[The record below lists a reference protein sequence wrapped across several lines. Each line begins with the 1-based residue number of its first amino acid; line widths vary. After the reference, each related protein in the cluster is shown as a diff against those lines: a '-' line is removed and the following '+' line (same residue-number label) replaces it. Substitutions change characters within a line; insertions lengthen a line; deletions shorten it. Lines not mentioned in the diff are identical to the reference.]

1 MTSSLLIVC
10 CFVAGVVCGRRNLL
24 PDGLVDDDVSL
35 ILLYALMSCVG
46 LSLGS
51 DRRLREIL
59 RTMRPRTLLYPLGT
73 TAGTFLASAL
83 VALALAEPLSQCM
96 AVGAGFAYYSLSSIL
111 ISQNIGSELGTVA
124 LISNVM
130 REILTLLLVPV
141 MARFVPPPAVIA
153 MGGATTMDTTLPLI
167 ARTLGPQWVFVSIT
181 HAVVLDF
188 SVPFW
193 VTFFCSLSS

>member
-1 MTSSLLIVC
+1 MTSSLLIVLF
-10 CFVAGVVCGRRNLL
+10 FVAGVACGRLDLL
-24 PDGLVDDDVSL
+24 PDGLVSDDATV

-46 LSLGS
+46 VSLGS

-59 RTMRPRTLLYPLGT
+59 RAMRPRTLLYPLGT
-73 TAGTFLASAL
+73 TIGTFLASAL
-83 VALALAEPLSQCM
+83 AALALSEPLSHCM

-111 ISQNIGSELGTVA
+111 ISQHLGSELGTVA
-124 LISNVM
+124 LISTVL
-130 REILTLLLVPV
+130 RETLTLRLVPV

-167 ARTLGPQWVFVSIT
+167 ARTLGPQWVFVSVT

-193 VTFFCSLSS
+193 VTFFCSLGS